1 MLGSAVK
8 TKTKTKPLTKK
19 KCFLNQSL
27 NNSAHQKFLDLPL
40 PIWQLFTQVG
50 WLAEDIYMYRA
61 TKQ

>member
-27 NNSAHQKFLDLPL
+27 NNSAYQKFLDLPL
-40 PIWQLFTQVG
+40 PIWQLFTKVG

>member
-27 NNSAHQKFLDLPL
+27 NNSAYKKFLDLPL

-50 WLAEDIYMYRA
+50 SG
-61 TKQ
+61 